1 MKKNISLWIL
11 IFVLCILPQG
21 SMVYGQE
28 DSTFNLQ
35 GIVNILMSNPK
46 VLIAMGIQLLMG
58 FGLGYFLSKVIK
70 YIIAFIGVLVVGSLL
85 SIWSLGAS
93 EEEIL
98 ARFGSQF
105 QKILPQIMNFMTALG
120 IMTIGPITVGFIIGA
135 IVGLTRK

>member
-1 MKKNISLWIL
+1 
-11 IFVLCILPQG
+11 
-21 SMVYGQE
+21 MVYGQE